1 MKTLNL
7 LFVLLLSFGFGSQN
21 LIAQDLINTD
31 TIPGFDSKPN
41 KLKISG
47 VVYESDGVTPA
58 KNVIISIEQA
68 DEHGNFNVVDENGK
82 KSVINSGSIKTDE
95 NGVYTF
101 YTYIPGNDRRFNMQQ
116 QLFVFITEADNTSYE
131 IPSFLFD
138 ADPLLSKQCRKRISK
153 KGDPSRILKPT
164 VVDGLNVVQKDI
176 ILTSSVEALN

>member
-1 MKTLNL
+1 MKTLNV
-7 LFVLLLSFGFGSQN
+7 LFVLFLSFGFGSHN
-21 LIAQDLINTD
+21 LIAQNLINTD

-47 VVYESDGVTPA
+47 IVYESDGVTPA
-58 KNVIISIEQA
+58 KNVIVSIEQA
-68 DEHGNFNVVDENGK
+68 DEHGNFNLVDK
-82 KSVINSGSIKTDE
+82 KDKNSIINSGSIKTDE
-95 NGVYTF
+95 NGAYTF
-101 YTYIPGNDRRFNMQQ
+101 YTYIPGNDRRYNMQQ

-138 ADPLLSKQCRKRISK
+138 EDPLLSKACRKRIAK